1 MPWFDHIFPP
11 ASTPAAAGGDVDGG
25 DGGGGDGGGDGDG
38 MVKVKEMV
46 KEKMVAEMVTAAVA
60 MTAAA
65 AAMKE
70 AHTRHTSMS
79 AARRWGARPVAPFA
93 GRGAW
98 GGVHCM
104 MLKPVRVRRGRRSG
118 NLPPC
123 PSAHRKGVTR
133 TELACARAWVLPLL
147 ATGSGAFRRQGQ
159 LASKGCKQA
168 ACCLLALAQCARNSE
183 HE

>member
-104 MLKPVRVRRGRRSG
+104 ILKSVRVRRGRRSG
-118 NLPPC
+118 NLPSC
-123 PSAHRKGVTR
+123 PSARKGNTW
-133 TELACARAWVLPLL
+133 TGLCARVGL
-147 ATGSGAFRRQGQ
+147 APP
-159 LASKGCKQA
+159 C
-168 ACCLLALAQCARNSE
+168 N
-183 HE
+183 

>member
-1 MPWFDHIFPP
+1 MLGGGVFKRKSGYDSAQRSLPWFDHIFPP

-25 DGGGGDGGGDGDG
+25 DCGGGDGGGDGDG

-65 AAMKE
+65 AAAAMKE

-79 AARRWGARPVAPFA
+79 AARRRGARPVAPFA

-118 NLPPC
+118 NLPSC
-123 PSAHRKGVTR
+123 PSARKGNTW
-133 TELACARAWVLPLL
+133 TGLCARVGL
-147 ATGSGAFRRQGQ
+147 APP
-159 LASKGCKQA
+159 C
-168 ACCLLALAQCARNSE
+168 N
-183 HE
+183 